1 MLRVG
6 REQRLIGDI
15 LVGVM
20 LLWVSLQATLSHA
33 QSAPSAPSAVRD
45 PWVDGIEGS
54 LVLSEAS
61 VPGAESLEAFV
72 RSAANLALQAKRP
85 ARGVLVIWPER
96 SAGDE
101 VAHRLTE
108 RWEKLPESQW
118 TVLRLKSQSELDS
131 SALALLA
138 AADGVWLQASSA
150 DELRSALD
158 PARPL
163 ARVCADVRRRGGVLG
178 GSAALVAVCNEYQWL
193 PEFQFCTM
201 DAPATKMLSLQLAA
215 GTNLAVRGR
224 ELEVLGEGQ
233 VKVSWPAIGNWPAE
247 ESVVGGERRVADLT
261 AWRRQA
267 RERARAP
274 LPTDYPPAE
283 LVSPVVPRGTLIII
297 GGARTPAAAFK
308 EFVLAAGGA
317 RASIVVLPISMPAPL
332 PAQDGMAEALKRAGV
347 TDVTVLDQRTPQ
359 AIDQPEPLAALR
371 RATGIWF
378 GGGRQWRF
386 VDAYE
391 GTEAER
397 QMHAVLARGGVIAGS
412 SAGATI
418 QGDYLVRGHPLGPQ
432 YMICEGYPRGMG
444 FLPGVAI
451 DQHFTQRKRQPDL
464 IGFLGRYPQFL
475 GIGLDES
482 TAIIVR
488 GSKAQVVGEHQVHF
502 YDPRQGVVDASRCSS
517 LSAGGE
523 YDLLMR
529 KVVTSPLETATT
541 K

>member
-33 QSAPSAPSAVRD
+33 QSATSAPSAVRD

-118 TVLRLKSQSELDS
+118 TVLRLKLQSELDI

-193 PEFQFCTM
+193 PEFQFCAM